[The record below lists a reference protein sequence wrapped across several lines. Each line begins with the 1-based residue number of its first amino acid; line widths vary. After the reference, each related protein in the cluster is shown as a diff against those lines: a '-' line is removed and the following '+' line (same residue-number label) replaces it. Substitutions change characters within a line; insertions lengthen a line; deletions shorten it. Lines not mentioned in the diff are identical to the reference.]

1 MRNLV
6 EYQAELLFARGQ
18 TLLRA
23 LNLAL
28 LAGLKALLL
37 TALLLHTTDNADMV
51 LLLNAAFAVIY
62 LTSSALTY
70 AALRMPARQF

>member
-1 MRNLV
+1 
-6 EYQAELLFARGQ
+6 
-18 TLLRA
+18 
-23 LNLAL
+23 
-28 LAGLKALLL
+28 L

-62 LTSSALTY
+62 LASSALTY